1 MQQQN
6 KPHLLRGLNARH
18 IRFIA
23 LGSAIGTG
31 LFYGSASAIKAAG
44 PAVLLA
50 YLIGGAAV
58 FIVMRALG
66 EMAVR
71 NPVSGSFSSYA
82 RQYLGPL
89 AGFITGWTYTFEMV
103 IVALAD
109 VTAFGIYMGL
119 WYPDVPRWIWVLS
132 IIFFI
137 GAMNLCSVR
146 VFGEMEFW
154 LSLIKVVAIIAMIV
168 AGGSIIFFGF
178 GNAFPATGLDNLWS
192 HGGFAPNG
200 WEGIVASLGIVM
212 FAFGGVEIIGVTA
225 AEAKNPHKV
234 IPQAINTIPLRIVL
248 FYVCTLAILMAIFPW
263 NSFGERGSPFV
274 LIFDGLGIP
283 AAATILNIIV
293 ISASISAINSDI
305 FGAGRMMYGMAKE
318 GLAPKSFQRIA
329 SNGVPW
335 MTVVVMGVA
344 LLAILLAL
352 PRPAVKASKG
362 KPLPFRAVLG
372 RVWLYGMALALA
384 SAGFGVIATFI
395 TLFYDAKGWDGAAF
409 ALTLFSCTFVGTRLL
424 FPNGINRLGGLNV
437 AMICFSVE
445 IVGLLLVG
453 MASMPWMAKSGVLLA
468 GAGFS
473 LVFPALGV
481 VAVKAVPQQNQGAAL
496 ATYTV
501 FMDLSLGVTGPLAGL
516 VMTWAGVPVI
526 YLAAAGLV
534 AVALL
539 LTWRLKKRPQVVSPE
554 AESSS

>member
-1 MQQQN
+1 M
-6 KPHLLRGLNARH
+6 PEPVAEPTLSGLRLN
-18 IRFIA
+18 
-23 LGSAIGTG
+23 
-31 LFYGSASAIKAAG
+31 
-44 PAVLLA
+44 
-50 YLIGGAAV
+50 
-58 FIVMRALG
+58 
-66 EMAVR
+66 
-71 NPVSGSFSSYA
+71 
-82 RQYLGPL
+82 
-89 AGFITGWTYTFEMV
+89 
-103 IVALAD
+103 
-109 VTAFGIYMGL
+109 
-119 WYPDVPRWIWVLS
+119 
-132 IIFFI
+132 
-137 GAMNLCSVR
+137 
-146 VFGEMEFW
+146 
-154 LSLIKVVAIIAMIV
+154 
-168 AGGSIIFFGF
+168 
-178 GNAFPATGLDNLWS
+178 
-192 HGGFAPNG
+192 
-200 WEGIVASLGIVM
+200 
-212 FAFGGVEIIGVTA
+212 
-225 AEAKNPHKV
+225 
-234 IPQAINTIPLRIVL
+234 LRIVSVVMFNFASYLTIGLPLAVLPGYVHDVMGFSAFWAGLVISLQYFATLLSRPHAGRYADLLGPKKIVVFGLCGCFLSGLGYLLAGSTNGWPLASLLLLCLGRVILGIGQSFAGTGSTLWGVGVVGSMHIGRVISWNGIVTYGAMAIGAPLGVL
-248 FYVCTLAILMAIFPW
+248 FYAW
-263 NSFGERGSPFV
+263 
-274 LIFDGLGIP
+274 GL
-283 AAATILNIIV
+283 T
-293 ISASISAINSDI
+293 
-305 FGAGRMMYGMAKE
+305 
-318 GLAPKSFQRIA
+318 GLAL
-329 SNGVPW
+329 
-335 MTVVVMGVA
+335 TVMGVA
-344 LLAILLAL
+344 LVAILLAL

-453 MASMPWMAKSGVLLA
+453 MASMPWMAKIGVLLA

-516 VMTWAGVPVI
+516 IMTWAGVPVI

-554 AESSS
+554 AASSS